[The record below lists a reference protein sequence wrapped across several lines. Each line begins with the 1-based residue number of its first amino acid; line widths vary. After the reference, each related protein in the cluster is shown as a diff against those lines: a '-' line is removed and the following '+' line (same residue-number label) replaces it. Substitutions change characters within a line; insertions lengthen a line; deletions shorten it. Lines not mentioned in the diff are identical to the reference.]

1 MTIPDDPTRVG
12 PEHVS
17 KAEEILGSCF
27 DEEDVEAAVDAACRD
42 HPELA
47 ATLRSV
53 FTRMR
58 SYGLLAP
65 GDVRGVDPTI
75 EGKHPTIHGFTILER
90 LGQGGMGV
98 VYRAWQ
104 ESPGREVA
112 VKVVRPEL
120 LHFEGKR
127 DRFAREIEAVARLSH
142 PSIVPVLEVGES
154 VGTPWFSME
163 YVHGASLDRVL
174 LELRAKDNG
183 AASPASKRKGSDLM
197 DALAR
202 CLDVEAGAESASN
215 LQETMSRAT
224 MFRGT
229 WIDAC
234 LAIVASIASALEH
247 AHLRGVLHRDV
258 KPSNIMLT
266 PDGRAMLFDF
276 GLARL
281 DDERALTRTTTEL
294 GSLPYLP
301 PEALRGSSVPH
312 ERLDVYGLGMTLYE
326 LLCGRNPYLDASAER
341 TRQRVLE
348 GIAKRPRR
356 VDSAIPW
363 DVETVCMKAVAPEA
377 EHRYASC
384 AEFLADIDRL
394 RDKLPINARN
404 PGLLLRTR
412 RWQQRH
418 PRLTVAALTTL
429 LLTTVSAIALLVRE
443 QHARREADAYLSTSE
458 RLRKRAERASYNT
471 QIALAHASLLSGNDK
486 IARRVLDHCDPAL
499 RNWVWH
505 YHDLMVDAFE
515 KKWHIHDSKS
525 LLVASPNGETLASL
539 SFHGGFA
546 LVDAARSTILAQR
559 KMDATDSDGPAFSP
573 DGAVIAVAETD
584 AFTLLST
591 SDGSTK
597 KRIAVDVRQHG
608 PSFIDGRT
616 LISIGSDGRI
626 RTTDIESGR
635 GTVILEFDE
644 KIREVGNLSFDPFGR
659 DIGVVSIGGKRVV
672 FFRSDGTK
680 LREVQTERRDI
691 IAMSFMRTKRQVCIA
706 SSDYQLSGQ
715 MVETFDLDTGER
727 TAKIPIATYP
737 NSIALAPD
745 DSTIAVASS
754 TLRVFSYPD
763 DIQGTRLMGHR
774 GAVCGC
780 AFDAFGHIWSTDDA
794 GELCRWNTNES
805 PSAATIHGHT
815 SSILCLRVDP
825 SSHWI
830 VSGARNGEVQLSRS
844 DTSQPVAKKALHEG
858 RVLGAEFIHTPD
870 VRVMTV
876 GQDGRARVL
885 SFPELDPISE
895 SRFDEAPV
903 AAAPWLAGLAVLF
916 ENRLV
921 HVDATGE
928 QRVLADGLSAATTV
942 ATRGNAI
949 AIGTKSGEL
958 RLQRD
963 RVSRSLE
970 LHSAVVALD
979 FDSEASKLAV
989 VTDDYLVRLVDT
1001 QNMSILHA
1009 WDEHV
1014 THPSVVRFAPGD
1026 DLVFSGAWGS
1036 SIRFWD
1042 PESDHGLGFTT
1053 IPGMVLALDPSPDGR
1068 FLAAAGI
1075 QGKILVLW
1083 ATRQR

>member
-1 MTIPDDPTRVG
+1 MTNPNDPTRVD

-17 KAEEILGSCF
+17 QAEEILGSCF
-27 DEEDVEAAVDAACRD
+27 DSEDVEAAVDAACHD

-47 ATLRSV
+47 TTLRSV
-53 FTRMR
+53 FTRMQR
-58 SYGLLAP
+58 YGLLAQE
-65 GDVRGVDPTI
+65 DVRAPDPSL
-75 EGKHPTIHGFTILER
+75 EGAHPTIHGFTILER

-154 VGTPWFSME
+154 AGTPWFSME

-174 LELRAKDNG
+174 HELRTKDHG
-183 AASPASKRKGSDLM
+183 AAPASKRKGSDLM

-202 CLDVEAGAESASN
+202 CLDVDPGAESASN

-234 LAIVASIASALEH
+234 LAIIASIASALEH

-258 KPSNIMLT
+258 KPSNIMIT

-356 VDSAIPW
+356 VDPAIPW

-384 AEFLADIDRL
+384 ADFLADIDRL

-418 PRLTVAALTTL
+418 PRLSVAALTTL
-429 LLTTVSAIALLVRE
+429 LFTTVSAIALLVRE
-443 QHARREADAYLSTSE
+443 QHARREANAYLATSE
-458 RLRKRAERASYNT
+458 RLRKLAERASYNT

-486 IARRVLDHCDPAL
+486 IARRVLDHCDPDL

-515 KKWHIHDSKS
+515 KKWHVHGSKS
-525 LLVASPNGETLASL
+525 LLVASPDGKTLASL
-539 SFHGGFA
+539 AFDGGLA
-546 LVDAARSTILAQR
+546 LIDAERSEILAQR
-559 KMDATDSDGPAFSP
+559 KMNATDSDGPAFSP
-573 DGAVIAVAETD
+573 NGTLIAVAEAD
-584 AFTLLST
+584 GITLLSAI
-591 SDGSTK
+591 DASTK
-597 KRIAVDVRQHG
+597 KRLAVDVRQHG
-608 PSFIDGRT
+608 PAFIDDAT

-635 GTVILEFDE
+635 STVILEFE
-644 KIREVGNLSFDPFGR
+644 AKIREVGNLSFDPFGR
-659 DIGVVSIGGKRVV
+659 DIGVVSTGGKRVV

-691 IAMSFMRTKRQVCIA
+691 IAMSFMRSKRQICVA
-706 SSDYQLSGQ
+706 SSDYQVSGQ
-715 MVETFDLDTGER
+715 MIETFDLDTGER
-727 TAKIPIATYP
+727 VAKIPIATYP
-737 NSIALAPD
+737 NSIALARD
-745 DSTIAVASS
+745 DSTLAVASS
-754 TLRVFSYPD
+754 TLRVFDSPD
-763 DIQGTRLMGHR
+763 DSQGMRLMGHR

-794 GELCRWNTNES
+794 GELCRWSTVES
-805 PSAATIHGHT
+805 PSLSRITGHT
-815 SSILCLRVDP
+815 SSILCLRIDA
-825 SSHWI
+825 SSQWI
-830 VSGARNGEVQLSRS
+830 VSGARNGEVQLART

-858 RVLGAEFIHTPD
+858 RVLGVEFIHTPD
-870 VRVMTV
+870 LEVMTV
-876 GQDGRARVL
+876 GQDGRIRRH
-885 SFPELDPISE
+885 SFPELDPIRE
-895 SRFDEAPV
+895 KRYDDTPV
-903 AAAPWLAGLAVLF
+903 AAAPWMLGLAVLF

-921 HVDATGE
+921 YEDTINDP
-928 QRVLADGLSAATTV
+928 RVLADGFESGTAV
-942 ATRGNAI
+942 ATRGPSI

-963 RVSRSLE
+963 RISRSLE
-970 LHSAVVALD
+970 LHSAIVALD

-989 VTDDYLVRLVDT
+989 VTDDYLVRLVDAES
-1001 QNMSILHA
+1001 MSVLHT

-1053 IPGMVLALDPSPDGR
+1053 IPGMVLALDASKDGR
-1068 FLAAAGI
+1068 FIAAAGI